1 VLHTGART
9 GYGSTILIAPAER
22 AAVAIITSRTGATL
36 SSAAF
41 AALEPWVQVTEPQP
55 SRTPVPLSREQ
66 AAAVTGT
73 YVNGPLTVVV
83 MVDDGGTLAARIGG
97 KSLPAV
103 AVGEDRFYVK
113 GGGQLETFVIVRDAK
128 GVPRFLCAE
137 TWALRKRS

>member
-1 VLHTGART
+1 MEPQLIVPWTGVIFT
-9 GYGSTILIAPAER
+9 VIA
-22 AAVAIITSRTGATL
+22 
-36 SSAAF
+36 AAF
-41 AALEPWVQVTEPQP
+41 TLVWRHQNMQRYRIRLEMIQKERLVAMEKGIPMPELPD
-55 SRTPVPLSREQ
+55 
-66 AAAVTGT
+66 
-73 YVNGPLTVVV
+73 Y
-83 MVDDGGTLAARIGG
+83 DDGGTLAVRIGG